1 MGARMARYSISVVN
15 NQAYQSFFAN
25 LGGRVIEFRVRWLT
39 LYGFFAADLY
49 EDSEA
54 ITLGRALHPNVNI
67 VEGLLTGLG
76 SISLEGKKPTLANF
90 GVENRLVY
98 SDE

>member
-1 MGARMARYSISVVN
+1 MARYSISVAN
-15 NQAYQSFFAN
+15 NLAYQSFFAN
-25 LGGRVIEFRVRWLT
+25 LGGRVIQFRVRWLT

-49 EDSEA
+49 EDGQP
-54 ITLGRALHPNVNI
+54 ITLGRALHPGINI

-76 SISLEGKKPTLANF
+76 SISLEGKKATLANF
-90 GVENRLVY
+90 GVENKLVY